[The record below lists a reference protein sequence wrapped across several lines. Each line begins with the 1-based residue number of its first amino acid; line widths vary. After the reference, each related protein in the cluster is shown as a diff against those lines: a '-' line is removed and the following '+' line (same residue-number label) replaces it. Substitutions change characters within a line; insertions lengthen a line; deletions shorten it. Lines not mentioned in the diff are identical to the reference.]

1 MTPTDE
7 RPGTHPDKKAD
18 DESSDEQSSGQISEA
33 GGAFNEDET
42 ALAGADAIPDKTT
55 GTAGDNR
62 GKD

>member
-7 RPGTHPDKKAD
+7 RPGPDPDEKTT
-18 DESSDEQSSGQISEA
+18 DESSTEPSSGQISEA